1 MANLDDI
8 ISYLQGEGLMP
19 SKDEDGDIVFKYQ
32 MNNYIIF
39 DTPDDEP
46 YLQIALPR
54 IYDVTD
60 DNLVEVLAACNNI
73 NRTMKV
79 AKTIIT
85 GDCRS
90 VWQCMRR
97 FSILIRCMM
106 ISCHVPSI
114 FLLRRRRIS
123 MKWLRVEVLSLSVEG

>member
-90 VWQCMRR
+90 VWAVYET
-97 FSILIRCMM
+97 ILD
-106 ISCHVPSI
+106 SNPVYDD
-114 FLLRRRRIS
+114 FLPRALNI
-123 MKWLRVEVLSLSVEG
+123 LVETQKNFYEVVEG

>member
-39 DTPDDEP
+39 DTSDDEP
-46 YLQIALPR
+46 YLQIAMPH

-60 DNLVEVLAACNNI
+60 DNLVEVLAVCNNI

-90 VWQCMRR
+90 VWAVYET
-97 FSILIRCMM
+97 ILD
-106 ISCHVPSI
+106 SNPVYDD
-114 FLLRRRRIS
+114 FLPRALNI
-123 MKWLRVEVLSLSVEG
+123 LVETQKNFYEEVDS

>member
-8 ISYLQGEGLMP
+8 ISYLQCEGLMP

-39 DTPDDEP
+39 DTSDDEP
-46 YLQIALPR
+46 YLQIAMPR

-90 VWQCMRR
+90 VWAVYET
-97 FSILIRCMM
+97 ILD
-106 ISCHVPSI
+106 SNPVYDD
-114 FLLRRRRIS
+114 FLPRALNI
-123 MKWLRVEVLSLSVEG
+123 LVETQKNFYEVVEG

>member
-39 DTPDDEP
+39 DTPDDES

-60 DNLVEVLAACNNI
+60 DNLIEVLAACNNI

-85 GDCRS
+85 GDNLS
-90 VWQCMRR
+90 VWAVYET
-97 FSILIRCMM
+97 ILD
-106 ISCHVPSI
+106 SNPVYDD
-114 FLLRRRRIS
+114 FLPRALNI
-123 MKWLRVEVLSLSVEG
+123 LVETQKNFYEEVEG

>member
-8 ISYLQGEGLMP
+8 ISYLQGEGLMA
-19 SKDEDGDIVFKYQ
+19 SKEEHGDIVCKYQ
-32 MNNYIIF
+32 MKDYIIF
-39 DTPDDEP
+39 DTSDDEP
-46 YLQIALPR
+46 YLQIAMPH

-90 VWQCMRR
+90 VWAVYET
-97 FSILIRCMM
+97 ILD
-106 ISCHVPSI
+106 SNPVYDD
-114 FLLRRRRIS
+114 FLPRALNI
-123 MKWLRVEVLSLSVEG
+123 LVETQKNFYEVVEG

>member
-60 DNLVEVLAACNNI
+60 DNLIEVLAACNNI

-90 VWQCMRR
+90 VWAVYET
-97 FSILIRCMM
+97 ILD
-106 ISCHVPSI
+106 SNPVYDD
-114 FLLRRRRIS
+114 FLPRALNI
-123 MKWLRVEVLSLSVEG
+123 LVETQKNFYEVVEG

>member
-46 YLQIALPR
+46 YLQIAMPH

-60 DNLVEVLAACNNI
+60 DNLVEVLAVCNNI

-90 VWQCMRR
+90 VWAVYET
-97 FSILIRCMM
+97 ILD
-106 ISCHVPSI
+106 SNPVYDD
-114 FLLRRRRIS
+114 FLPRALNI
-123 MKWLRVEVLSLSVEG
+123 LVETQKNFYEVVEG

>member
-39 DTPDDEP
+39 DTSDDEP
-46 YLQIALPR
+46 YLQIAMPH

-90 VWQCMRR
+90 VWAVYEK
-97 FSILIRCMM
+97 ILD
-106 ISCHVPSI
+106 SNPVYDD
-114 FLLRRRRIS
+114 FLPRALNI
-123 MKWLRVEVLSLSVEG
+123 LVETQKNFYEVVEG

>member
-85 GDCRS
+85 GDNRS
-90 VWQCMRR
+90 VWAVYET
-97 FSILIRCMM
+97 ILDP
-106 ISCHVPSI
+106 VYDD
-114 FLLRRRRIS
+114 FLPRALNI
-123 MKWLRVEVLSLSVEG
+123 LVETQKNFYEVVVG